1 MTVSPTP
8 TGSSVHA
15 GGVAQPPDPELGE
28 RARRRRF
35 SADYRMRIV
44 READACTEPGQIG
57 ALLRREGLYSSHL
70 VDWRRRRDLAVLHAL
85 EAQKRGPKGRSQSD
99 AEIAELRKRIARL
112 ERDLSKAHTVIDI
125 QGKVSALLRSE
136 LESAESDEQ

>member
-1 MTVSPTP
+1 M
-8 TGSSVHA
+8 HA
-15 GGVAQPPDPELGE
+15 GGVVQPPEPELVE
-28 RARRRRF
+28 RARRRQF
-35 SADYRMRIV
+35 SAEYRMRIV

-70 VDWRRRRDLAVLHAL
+70 VDWRRRRDLAMLQAL
-85 EAQKRGPKGRSQSD
+85 EAQKRGPKARSGAD

-112 ERDLSKAHTVIDI
+112 ERDLSKAHPVIDI

-136 LESAESDEQ
+136 LESADSDGQ